1 MMRVLQRKRER
12 ELIMMDKESS
22 SILDPPPEL
31 DKNQRNERKRLS
43 SQLSEE
49 SSTLLEL
56 EFNQMRKTKESP
68 RATISELSIKQIE
81 MRMKRDSKES
91 QEEME
96 KTPEADLEDVDAEV
110 IKVLTLVTGKLVMTT
125 KASK

>member
-1 MMRVLQRKRER
+1 
-12 ELIMMDKESS
+12 MMDKESS

-49 SSTLLEL
+49 SSTLLEP
-56 EFNQMRKTKESP
+56 EFNQMRRTKESP

-91 QEEME
+91 KEEME
-96 KTPEADLEDVDAEV
+96 KTPEAALEDVDAEV
-110 IKVLTLVTGKLVMTT
+110 TKVLTLVTGKLVMTT